1 MAYHHSPPTPPAAA
15 ASPQDEAMF
24 AKISWRL
31 LPLLIVC
38 YIIAF
43 IDRVNIG
50 FAQLQM
56 RETLPFSDAAYAFG
70 AGVFFIGYFLFEVP
84 SNMLLERIG
93 ARKTLL
99 RIMFGWGLVAAAMM
113 FVQSTTMFY
122 ALRFLLGALEAG
134 FFPGIILY
142 LTYWY
147 PSARR
152 AKITAIFMTG
162 ATIAY
167 LIAGPMSGAILK
179 YMNGVMGFHGW
190 QWMFLIQGL
199 PASVLGVFVYF
210 YLKDRPADA
219 PWLSQQEKSRLQ
231 ALFEADAVSSQG
243 LCASH
248 ASMGQML
255 RDGRMWIMALVY
267 FCFLGATYV
276 MVFWAPMLIKSLGV
290 QDVMTVGLLSAI
302 GPLVSIFGMVWI
314 GRSSDRHQERRKHF
328 LFCCGLAVA
337 GIMLSIMTMGPGAIA
352 PVITGLALMSIGQSA
367 ATPLFF
373 TALSEYLPRKTAA
386 VGIALISSLGNLGPA
401 VMPSVGAALNKHMG
415 NPAASLYLVACL
427 WVAAGIIMMLAVRP
441 KPAASLRMAPA

>member
-1 MAYHHSPPTPPAAA
+1 MAYHHSPPTLPVAA

-113 FVQSTTMFY
+113 FVQSTAMFY
-122 ALRFLLGALEAG
+122 TLRFLLGALEAG

-179 YMNGVMGFHGW
+179 YMNGVMGYHGW

-199 PASVLGVFVYF
+199 PASALGVLAFF
-210 YLKDRPADA
+210 YLKDKPADA
-219 PWLSQQEKSRLQ
+219 PWLSQDEKARLKT
-231 ALFEADAVSSQG
+231 LFDTDAAASQG
-243 LCASH
+243 HCASH
-248 ASMGQML
+248 TSMGEML
-255 RDGRMWIMALVY
+255 RDVRVWTMALVY
-267 FCFLGATYV
+267 FLFLGGTYV
-276 MVFWAPMLIKSLGV
+276 MVFWGPTLIKSLGV
-290 QDVMTVGLLSAI
+290 QDVLTVGLLSAV

-328 LFCCGLAVA
+328 LFCCALVVI
-337 GIMLSIMTMGPGAIA
+337 GITVSILTMGQGAIA
-352 PVITGLALMSIGQSA
+352 PVIAGLALMSIGQSA

-373 TALSEYLPRKTAA
+373 TALSEYVPKKTAA

-401 VMPSVGAALNKHMG
+401 VMPSVAAALNKHTG
-415 NPAASLYLVACL
+415 SSVASLYLVAGVWL
-427 WVAAGIIMMLAVRP
+427 AAGIIMMLAVRP
-441 KPAASLRMAPA
+441 KSAASLRMAPA